1 MKRWTWMIAVMLGVG
16 LCFTS
21 GLAQTQKVLGKPVDT
36 TETALTYEKLT
47 PRDAYRMAGEIA
59 GLLDL
64 QTVTI
69 NHPHMSVRQLIKL
82 RGLATQVH
90 FVFNIRWNTREIN
103 TDDAYL
109 DLGTRH
115 GIACSDLMDLLELMP
130 NVNEVSMYG
139 MHIPIRD
146 LDQLTAAYPGVVFH
160 KLVSVSDTFYR
171 DDITALSTRHSTS
184 SKRDNSEHFAQSL
197 RYLPGLLALDVGHN
211 SVTDLDFLALYPT
224 LKVLILAD
232 NRVTDLSRV
241 GELKD
246 LEYLELFMNDIV
258 DLTPLSGLTQLRD
271 LNLAHNEIADLTPL
285 YSLTQLER
293 LWISVNPVTKEQV
306 DALRAA
312 LPDTE
317 IVTGEYWSTGAGWR
331 DHPRYVTVRTI
342 FDTEQYVPFAG

>member
-1 MKRWTWMIAVMLGVG
+1 MKRLSWLLCLLLSVG
-16 LCFTS
+16 LSFS
-21 GLAQTQKVLGKPVDT
+21 PGLAQTQKVLGKPVDT
-36 TETALTYEKLT
+36 TVTALTFEKLT
-47 PRDAYRMAGEIA
+47 PRDAYRMAEEIA
-59 GLLDL
+59 ALPDL

-69 NHPHMSVRQLIKL
+69 YHPHMSVRQLIKL
-82 RGLATQVH
+82 RGLAPQVH

-109 DLGTRH
+109 DLGMRH
-115 GIACSDLMDLLELMP
+115 GIACSDLMELLELMP

-146 LDQLTAAYPGVVFH
+146 LDLLMAAYPEVVFH

-197 RYLPGLLALDVGHN
+197 VYLPNLLALDLGHN
-211 SVTDLDFLALYPT
+211 SVTELDFLTLYPT

-232 NRVTDLSRV
+232 NRITDLSRLA
-241 GELKD
+241 ELGD
-246 LEYLELFMNDIV
+246 LEYLELFMNHIA
-258 DLTPLSGLTQLRD
+258 DLAPLSGLAKLKD

-293 LWISVNPVTKEQV
+293 LWISVNPVTAEQI

-317 IVTGEYWSTGAGWR
+317 IVTGENWSTGAGWR
-331 DHPRYVTVRTI
+331 EHPRYDTVRTL
-342 FDTEQYVPFAG
+342 FDTEQYIPFTE